1 MANKI
6 LIGIGEAL
14 DDNFSDVTIEAGD
27 VNQGFKTPA
36 FYISLFN
43 FQKKERAVKMG
54 SKNHTFEIKYFPKS
68 KEPLQELLETADRVS
83 SALKVIR
90 VGDIKARAKEIEIN
104 VSDDVLV
111 ILAKYDCYF
120 KEVHHDDLDL
130 MKYLKERRR
139 MKWQKSK

>member
-6 LIGIGEAL
+6 LVGIGEVL
-14 DDNFSDVTIEAGD
+14 DDNFPDVTIESGD

-36 FYISLFN
+36 FYISLLN

-54 SKNHTFEIKYFPKS
+54 SKNHIFEIKYFPKS
-68 KEPLQELLETADRVS
+68 NEPLEELIETADKVS
-83 SALKVIR
+83 SVLKVIK
-90 VGDIKARAKEIEIN
+90 VGDIKVRAKEIEIN

-111 ILAKYDCYF
+111 ILAKYDYYF
-120 KEVHHDDLDL
+120 KEVNHDNLDL

-139 MKWQKSK
+139 IKWQKRN